1 MISFETIQENFYFMI
16 LEVKNQVY
24 NTFDFLNS
32 PEPELYEK
40 IISKDDYIDNLKNVI
55 ESKCFSRILPSSG
68 LVKKEINKIRA
79 IHTIT
84 VNLERIG
91 DFCVNV
97 AEQMKYLSDY
107 KVLYGFDYD
116 EMLTEILRGLS
127 NINAAMRKNDLALTL
142 DICRTEN
149 NLDKMYKVHF
159 DHVLGQL
166 SEKRVHPGDYITI
179 LFIVRYLERIGDS
192 LLNIGEAILFDII
205 GEKIKINQ
213 FQALQQNL
221 DQTGFEGPIS
231 EVDFQG
237 IWGSRSGCRIG
248 RINDKQT
255 NPDSAR
261 GSIFKEGA
269 INKISKERENLNIWQ
284 EKFPGVV
291 PKVFSYQQSDSEDK
305 ASMLIEFLPGCTL
318 DEEILTAEL
327 NVLKSVYADFE
338 AQLAHI
344 WENTIRKEK
353 TPTDYVN
360 QFRSRRNAVLQ
371 VHPEFRGGE
380 QRMQEVRVK
389 SISGLLDEAA
399 GYEAETPSPLS
410 ILIHGDFN
418 VNNIVYEQRKKTIH
432 FIDMYRSR
440 QYDYI
445 QDVSVFLISN
455 FRMPIFDSNL
465 RTRLNWVIE
474 KFYSFAKSFADKHE
488 DTTFDARLSLALAR
502 SFYTST
508 RFELN
513 KTFANEM
520 FLRARFL
527 LEKLCLSGKKQSQFR
542 IPKEILFY

>member
-1 MISFETIQENFYFMI
+1 MISFETIQENFYFMV

-68 LVKKEINKIRA
+68 LIKKEINKIRA

-116 EMLTEILRGLS
+116 EMLTEIVRGLS
-127 NINAAMRKNDLALTL
+127 NINAAMRKNDLSLTL

-149 NLDKMYKVHF
+149 NLDKLYKIHL
-159 DHVLGQL
+159 DRILEEL
-166 SEKRVHPGDYITI
+166 SENRTHPGDYVTI
-179 LFIVRYLERIGDS
+179 LFMIRYLERIGDS
-192 LLNIGEAILFDII
+192 LLNIGEAILFNII

-221 DQTGFEGPIS
+221 DQSGFDAPIS

-237 IWGSRSGCRIG
+237 IWGTRSGCRIG
-248 RINDKQT
+248 RIEDKQH
-255 NPDSAR
+255 PDSAL
-261 GSIFKEGA
+261 GSIFKEGSRE
-269 INKISKERENLNIWQ
+269 KISRERENLNLWQ
-284 EKFPGVV
+284 EKFPGLV
-291 PKVFSYQQSDSEDK
+291 PRVFSYQQSKSEDK

-318 DEEILTAEL
+318 DEEILTSEL
-327 NVLKSVYADFE
+327 DTLKIAYAGLE
-338 AQLAHI
+338 KKLTRI
-344 WENTIRKEK
+344 WEGTLRKEK
-353 TPTDYVN
+353 APTNYVE
-360 QFRSRRNAVLQ
+360 QFRARMDSVLQ
-371 VHPEFRGGE
+371 VHPGFSRRE
-380 QRMQEVRVK
+380 QTIQSVRIR
-389 SISGLLDEAA
+389 SLENLLKKAA
-399 GYEAETPSPLS
+399 HLETRHPSPVS
-410 ILIHGDFN
+410 VFIHGDFN
-418 VNNIVYEQRKKTIH
+418 INNIVYEHRENTVH
-432 FIDMYRSR
+432 FIDLHRSR

-455 FRMPIFDSNL
+455 FRMPIFDSSL
-465 RTRLNWVIE
+465 RRRLNWVTR
-474 KFYSFAKSFADKHE
+474 KFYSFARAFAEKHG

-513 KTFANEM
+513 HLFAKEM
-520 FLRARFL
+520 FLRAQYL
-527 LEKLCLSGKKQSQFR
+527 LDQLLAPERKWSEFR
-542 IPKEILFY
+542 MPQEILFY

>member
-24 NTFDFLNS
+24 NTFDFMNS
-32 PEPELYEK
+32 PEPDLYEK
-40 IISKDDYIDNLKNVI
+40 IIAKDDYIDNLKNVI
-55 ESKCFSRILPSSG
+55 ENKCFSKILPSSG
-68 LVKKEINKIRA
+68 LIKKEINKIRA
-79 IHTIT
+79 IHIMT

-107 KVLYGFDYD
+107 KILYGFDYE
-116 EMLTEILRGLS
+116 EMLTEIVRGLS
-127 NINAAMRKNDLALTL
+127 NINPAMRRNDLSLTL
-142 DICRTEN
+142 EICRTEN
-149 NLDKMYKVHF
+149 NLDKMYKIHF
-159 DHVLGQL
+159 DHILSEL
-166 SEKRVHPGDYITI
+166 SEKRVPPGDYITI

-248 RINDKQT
+248 RINDKQH

-261 GSIFKEGA
+261 GSIFKEGVVD
-269 INKISKERENLNIWQ
+269 KISKERENLNLWQ
-284 EKFPGVV
+284 EKFPGLV
-291 PKVFSYQQSDSEDK
+291 PKVFSFQQNDPEDK

-327 NVLKSVYADFE
+327 NTLKSVYADFE
-338 AQLAHI
+338 QQIAHI
-344 WENTIRKEK
+344 WKNTLKKEK
-353 TPTDYVN
+353 IPTDYVE
-360 QFRSRRNAVLQ
+360 QFSSRMDAVLQ
-371 VHPEFRGGE
+371 VHPEFKGGQ
-380 QRMQEVRVK
+380 QRIQEVRVK
-389 SISGLLDEAA
+389 SVSDLLNEAA
-399 GYEAETPSPLS
+399 RYEAEHPSPLS

-418 VNNIVYEQRKKTIH
+418 VNNIVYEHRQKTIH
-432 FIDMYRSR
+432 FIDLYRSR
-440 QYDYI
+440 QHDYV

-455 FRMPIFDSNL
+455 FRMPVFDFNL
-465 RTRLNWVIE
+465 RRRLNWVTE
-474 KFYSFAKSFADKHE
+474 RFYSFARQFADRHG
-488 DTTFDARLSLALAR
+488 DTAFDARLSLALAR

-513 KTFANEM
+513 KNFANDM
-520 FLRARFL
+520 YLRARFL
-527 LEKLCLSGKKQSQFR
+527 LEKLCLSGNNWTQFR
-542 IPKEILFY
+542 MPKEILFY